1 MALQIFA
8 SSSTGTGLRANLTT
22 ADSVFVASGATVGST
37 DNSAI
42 SGIGSNHIA
51 NIQGSVVGNYD
62 TIKLGDDFTVD
73 SGQRLIVG
81 DDGYIGQFSSGAY
94 GAWIRGF
101 NSTVENSGTIWS
113 ANIGIVIQ
121 GTSASSQSE
130 LTNTGTIEGKTYG
143 ILRTGTES
151 FIVQNSGTL
160 KAGSYAFYS
169 GDGID
174 QITNTGKMIGAV
186 SLGAGADIFDTRLG
200 TLSGALDGGAG
211 SDKLYG
217 SALGDTF
224 NGGDDADYIFGYA
237 GNDKIT
243 GGNGNDNLVGGAG
256 ADAIAGGDGIDRIF
270 YHEATTGVTVSL
282 LTPSLNTGEAKGD
295 TFSSIENLTGSN
307 FNDSLFG
314 NAVANSIVAG
324 SGNDIIKGYGGLDA
338 LTGGAGNDTF
348 VFDTALN
355 ATTNVDTIL
364 DYNVPA
370 DTIQLENAIFTTLT
384 ATGVLAVAAFVKNA
398 AGVAADATDR
408 IIYETDTGKLFY
420 DRDGNGA
427 AFAGIQFAKLAPG
440 LALTNA
446 DFFII

>member
-8 SSSTGTGLRANLTT
+8 SSSTGPGLRANLTT
-22 ADSVFVASGATVGST
+22 ADSVFVASGVTVGST

-42 SGIGSNHIA
+42 SGTGSNHIA

-62 TIKLGDDFTVD
+62 TIKLGDDSTID

-113 ANIGIVIQ
+113 ANVAIVIQ

-130 LTNTGTIEGKTYG
+130 LTNTGIIEGKTYG
-143 ILRTGTES
+143 ILRTGTET

-169 GDGID
+169 DEGID
-174 QITNTGKMIGAV
+174 QITNTGKIIGDV
-186 SLGAGADIFDTRLG
+186 FLGSGNDIFDTKLG
-200 TLSGALDGGAG
+200 LLSGSLNAGAG
-211 SDKLYG
+211 TDTLHG
-217 SALGDTF
+217 SAAGDTF
-224 NGGDDADYIFGYA
+224 NGGDDADTIYGYA
-237 GNDKIT
+237 GNDKLY
-243 GGNGNDNLVGGAG
+243 GDNGNDTMTGGAG
-256 ADAIAGGDGIDRIF
+256 ADVLDGGAGIDRAS
-270 YHEATTGVTVSL
+270 YASATTGVLVSL
-282 LTPSLNTGEAKGD
+282 TNPTLNSGEAKGD
-295 TFSSIENLTGSN
+295 TFSGIENLAGSN
-307 FNDSLFG
+307 YNDSLFG
-314 NAVANSIVAG
+314 NSAANAIGGG
-324 SGNDIIKGYGGLDA
+324 SGNDTIRGYAGLDR
-338 LTGGAGNDTF
+338 LTGNSGNDSF

-355 ATTNVDTIL
+355 ATTNVDTIT
-364 DYNVPA
+364 DYNVVA

-384 ATGVLAVAAFVKNA
+384 ATGVLAATAFVKNA
-398 AGVAADATDR
+398 AGVAGDSSDR
-408 IIYETDTGKLFY
+408 IVYETDTGKLFY

-427 AFAGIQFAKLAPG
+427 AFAGIQFATLTPG